1 MQVEEAVA
9 KKIKD
14 ATKTYSN
21 FKKNVDF
28 IDIFPIMANPPI
40 FKLVI
45 DTFAQRLS
53 TVEYDKVFML

>member
-1 MQVEEAVA
+1 MQVEEALA

-53 TVEYDKVFML
+53 TV